1 MALIRK
7 KYINQ
12 NKLIIIKNE
21 NFSFIFLSK
30 QTFEIL
36 NVLTN
41 MKVNQKEK
49 IKNDWKPIKKN
60 YGRKKKK

>member
-1 MALIRK
+1 MKIFL
-7 KYINQ
+7 
-12 NKLIIIKNE
+12 LV
-21 NFSFIFLSK
+21 FLSK

-49 IKNDWKPIKKN
+49 IKND
-60 YGRKKKK
+60 

>member
-1 MALIRK
+1 VGAQDYFYFFYKKMALIRK

-49 IKNDWKPIKKN
+49 IKND
-60 YGRKKKK
+60 

>member
-49 IKNDWKPIKKN
+49 IKND
-60 YGRKKKK
+60 

>member
-1 MALIRK
+1 MKIFL
-7 KYINQ
+7 
-12 NKLIIIKNE
+12 L
-21 NFSFIFLSK
+21 FFLSK

-49 IKNDWKPIKKN
+49 IKND
-60 YGRKKKK
+60 